1 MVEFK
6 RADANVITKQ
16 GKNSLREKGRVMSKK
31 LPKVDHWS
39 IEIGD
44 IDAFVELYNATPI
57 AQLPENWV
65 QIYKGQYGP
74 LSNEDAAIS
83 AKHTRDDYRSAPPLG
98 PVEITLPEVMQCF
111 KTLVHFDWIKDLG
124 SDLVAEGV
132 LDFPYEDF
140 WLAKWPLEEPYDRG
154 SAVGLLQGFLRW
166 WPVWCGYDV
175 MTGEFGRI
183 NGNYSSVMTPVYR
196 AVFLKI
202 TYDEP
207 QKIFHRENFGGVVE
221 GLRKYGVQQ

>member
-65 QIYKGQYGP
+65 QIYNCLLYTSP
-74 LSNEDAAIS
+74 SPRDATLSRMPSS
-83 AKHTRDDYRSAPPLG
+83 A
-98 PVEITLPEVMQCF
+98 
-111 KTLVHFDWIKDLG
+111 
-124 SDLVAEGV
+124 
-132 LDFPYEDF
+132 
-140 WLAKWPLEEPYDRG
+140 
-154 SAVGLLQGFLRW
+154 
-166 WPVWCGYDV
+166 
-175 MTGEFGRI
+175 
-183 NGNYSSVMTPVYR
+183 
-196 AVFLKI
+196 
-202 TYDEP
+202 
-207 QKIFHRENFGGVVE
+207 
-221 GLRKYGVQQ
+221 